1 MQLGRRK
8 LVNDSY
14 KVQRSSRGNAPWII
28 ALSALLIFL
37 CTIIFILAIGK
48 KLTLIAQE
56 DIYIVKELKNIPSL
70 TNLIGILKK
79 GERAEILDCIDVKS
93 YIVAKIRLLND
104 EEGYVAQG
112 HFSLEEMPAYS
123 FQQQT
128 IVFSL
133 CPW

>member
-1 MQLGRRK
+1 
-8 LVNDSY
+8 
-14 KVQRSSRGNAPWII
+14 
-28 ALSALLIFL
+28 
-37 CTIIFILAIGK
+37 
-48 KLTLIAQE
+48 
-56 DIYIVKELKNIPSL
+56 
-70 TNLIGILKK
+70 LKK

-93 YIVAKIRLLND
+93 YIVAKIRLIND
-104 EEGYVAQG
+104 EEGCVAQG